1 MISTK
6 TKFRLLKTAFVFFL
20 CTLIISVALYSYS
33 YSYSKNTEQMQII
46 SDNHGDIKEMHR
58 TAAFDILIDG
68 KPENT
73 VDFKAYATAKLSDIK
88 KNGDEYIADSFLPDA
103 YQTHTITVTNN
114 SETTVKCILNLERS
128 NNDDRVFYTVLP
140 DTEENILKVLY
151 TNSNIDTVENINDY
165 TRGLTYK
172 DGTLAIGE
180 SKSFTMIIWSEHDA
194 VYPDTNNDG
203 IADENSQKLS
213 DLSDGVPSEQ
223 FTLNYTFEQAD

>member
-6 TKFRLLKTAFVFFL
+6 TKFRLLKTAFVLFL

-46 SDNHGDIKEMHR
+46 SDNHGDIKKLHR
-58 TAAFDILIDG
+58 TATFDILIDG

-114 SETTVKCILNLERS
+114 SETTVKCILNVERS
-128 NNDDRVFYTVLP
+128 NNDNRVFYTVLP

-165 TRGLTYK
+165 TSTINNLTIK
-172 DGTLAIGE
+172 D
-180 SKSFTMIIWSEHDA
+180 
-194 VYPDTNNDG
+194 
-203 IADENSQKLS
+203 
-213 DLSDGVPSEQ
+213 
-223 FTLNYTFEQAD
+223 